1 MPIIYSKSAIKFL
14 QKQNATVQ
22 QRILGA
28 ITQIPTG
35 NIKKLKKI
43 NGYRLRIGKYRV
55 IYDINNGNINII
67 DIDNRGQVYK

>member
-14 QKQNATVQ
+14 QKQNAAVQ

-28 ITQIPTG
+28 INQIPA
-35 NIKKLKKI
+35 
-43 NGYRLRIGKYRV
+43 
-55 IYDINNGNINII
+55 GNINII